1 MAAEI
6 LFIISIKIRHNAVLL
21 SRGMVCL
28 LLERVLWPKKLN
40 LKRDLTVCQCQ
51 NIFSL
56 ISLGDLFT
64 IANAT
69 LALFS
74 QRFPNHTSAIELNR
88 CE

>member
-1 MAAEI
+1 MAVEI
-6 LFIISIKIRHNAVLL
+6 FSIVLIKISHNAVLL

-40 LKRDLTVCQCQ
+40 LKRDLTLCQCQ

-64 IANAT
+64 TANST
-69 LALFS
+69 LALF
-74 QRFPNHTSAIELNR
+74 
-88 CE
+88 